1 MLKTKNILKITLYIL
16 YITMLISLPTRGSK
30 NVCFATNILKVK
42 VPKKVVLG
50 NPFKVWIYYK
60 GKTPIKILWLDKTI
74 TLHSKYLLH
83 SHNLNLILGSDV
95 KKDSSGYKKLV
106 IKSNGFN
113 IAKRIL
119 IQKRKSSITRITVS
133 KKYVSMKKPQL
144 KRYFREREIVKSILS
159 RFTEKKYYTP
169 NFISPITPSIITSPY
184 ARVRIINNTTRSIH
198 TGVDFKAPAGTVV
211 RAINSGKI
219 VFIGDHLFSGKSIYI
234 DHGMGIISM
243 YFHLSKFL
251 VHAGEIV
258 KKGQPI
264 ALSGCTGRTSGPHLH
279 LGVSVLG
286 KLIDPMEL
294 IKRF

>member
-1 MLKTKNILKITLYIL
+1 
-16 YITMLISLPTRGSK
+16 MLISLPTRGSK

-133 KKYVSMKKPQL
+133 KNMCL
-144 KRYFREREIVKSILS
+144 
-159 RFTEKKYYTP
+159 
-169 NFISPITPSIITSPY
+169 
-184 ARVRIINNTTRSIH
+184 
-198 TGVDFKAPAGTVV
+198 
-211 RAINSGKI
+211 
-219 VFIGDHLFSGKSIYI
+219 
-234 DHGMGIISM
+234 
-243 YFHLSKFL
+243 
-251 VHAGEIV
+251 
-258 KKGQPI
+258 
-264 ALSGCTGRTSGPHLH
+264 
-279 LGVSVLG
+279 
-286 KLIDPMEL
+286 
-294 IKRF
+294 